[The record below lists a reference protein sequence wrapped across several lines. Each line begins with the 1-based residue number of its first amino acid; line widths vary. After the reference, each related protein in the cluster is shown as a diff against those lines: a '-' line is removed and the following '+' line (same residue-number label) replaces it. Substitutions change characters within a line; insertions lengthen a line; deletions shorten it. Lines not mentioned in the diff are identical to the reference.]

1 MRINIEALDPY
12 RYFNQVDYFGP
23 VICRENIEEKA
34 RKYGLLHWDEMKEEL
49 MEELH
54 DYYEPQVIL
63 FKGET
68 PAVRVEIGKGRD
80 KDLVYLEYDEVYF
93 YQALANRIEK
103 FKYMLA
109 DFMVYQHLINL
120 GYKAILSD
128 TQLDRSG
135 IDVVALDMLG
145 EVKYVAVFR
154 GTSGAKD
161 MYKIKNKNVPNILIF
176 DSWVELEDITEEVV
190 KEWAEKH
197 LGYIF

>member
-1 MRINIEALDPY
+1 MINIEPQDPY
-12 RYFNQVDYFGP
+12 RYFNGVDYFGP

-34 RKYGLLHWDEMKEEL
+34 RKYGLLHWDEIKEEL

-54 DYYEPQVIL
+54 DYYEPQVFL
-63 FKGET
+63 FKGKT
-68 PAVRVEIGKGRD
+68 PAVKVEVGKGRFCEH
-80 KDLVYLEYDEVYF
+80 VYLEYDEVFF

-120 GYKAILSD
+120 GYKAGLSD

-135 IDVVALDMLG
+135 IDVLVLNSLG
-145 EVKYVAVFR
+145 EGRYVAIFR
-154 GTSGAKD
+154 GTSGAKN
-161 MYKIKNKNVPNILIF
+161 MYKIKNKNVPDILIF

-190 KEWAEKH
+190 KEWAEEH

>member
-1 MRINIEALDPY
+1 MRINTEALNPY

-34 RKYGLLHWDEMKEEL
+34 RKYGLLHWKEIKEEL

-68 PAVRVEIGKGRD
+68 PAVRVEIGKGRN
-80 KDLVYLEYDEVYF
+80 KDIIYLEYDEIHF
-93 YQALANRIEK
+93 YQALAKRIEK

-120 GYKAILSD
+120 GYKAWLSD
-128 TQLDRSG
+128 TELDRSG
-135 IDVVALDMLG
+135 IDVLALNSLG
-145 EVKYVAVFR
+145 EGRYVAVFR
-154 GTSGAKD
+154 GTSGAKE
-161 MYKIKNKNVPNILIF
+161 MFKIKNKNVPGILIF
-176 DSWVELEDITEEVV
+176 DSWVELEDITEEVE
-190 KEWAEKH
+190 KERTEKH
-197 LGYIF
+197 IGYIF

>member
-1 MRINIEALDPY
+1 MRINTEALNPY

-34 RKYGLLHWDEMKEEL
+34 RKYGLLHWDEIKEEL

-54 DYYEPQVIL
+54 EYYEPQVFL

-68 PAVRVEIGKGRD
+68 PAVRVEIGKGRN
-80 KDLVYLEYDEVYF
+80 KDIIYLEYDEVHF
-93 YQALANRIEK
+93 YQALAKRIEK

-120 GYKAILSD
+120 GYKAWLSN
-128 TQLDRSG
+128 TELDRSG
-135 IDVVALDMLG
+135 IDVLALNSLG
-145 EVKYVAVFR
+145 EGRYVAVFR

-161 MYKIKNKNVPNILIF
+161 MYKIKNKNESLLRIKLRKLNE
-176 DSWVELEDITEEVV
+176 SQN
-190 KEWAEKH
+190 
-197 LGYIF
+197 